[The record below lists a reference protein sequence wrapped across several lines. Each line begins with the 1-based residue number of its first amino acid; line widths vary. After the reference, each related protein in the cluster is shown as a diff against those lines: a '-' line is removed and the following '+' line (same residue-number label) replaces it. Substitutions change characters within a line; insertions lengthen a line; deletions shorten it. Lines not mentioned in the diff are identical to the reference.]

1 MKEKPRLL
9 YLRKRQRQLLSGL
22 KLPPDALPGSLALTH
37 RRCGKPSCHCAHG
50 QGHPLWSLT
59 FMAQGVKRVEHIA
72 QTSVDVVRQRV
83 DQGRRF
89 KESVA
94 ELLVLNA
101 ELLVLERKQQPRK
114 RSQKRTAHGEAACP
128 EQPRYG

>member
-1 MKEKPRLL
+1 
-9 YLRKRQRQLLSGL
+9 
-22 KLPPDALPGSLALTH
+22 
-37 RRCGKPSCHCAHG
+37 
-50 QGHPLWSLT
+50 
-59 FMAQGVKRVEHIA
+59 MAQGVKRVEHIA

-114 RSQKRTAHGEAACP
+114 RSQKRTAH
-128 EQPRYG
+128 